1 VTLGAST
8 PAKPRRFSVDA
19 LLSLLFFGAL
29 AGHVAGFWEIPRLS
43 ASAPSAS
50 SVSSAAFDPHSIT
63 VAFARVNAGG
73 VSPWRTADTD
83 QIIRR
88 FAERW
93 SEATLSRSRLV
104 VLEETAIRDVLVVF
118 NNKTDV
124 RADAR
129 FIPFA
134 GGQLRYIELFAPSA
148 LVGVDVEYT
157 AGSLLHELA
166 HALGCCTGP
175 GTSGGHFVGPSC
187 QRILCSPHGNAPT
200 FSDEELR
207 QIGLG

>member
-1 VTLGAST
+1 VGA
-8 PAKPRRFSVDA
+8 PADRLRRLSVDA
-19 LLSLLFFGAL
+19 LLSLLFFVAL
-29 AGHVAGFWEIPRLS
+29 AGHVAGFWQIPQLR
-43 ASAPSAS
+43 ASPAS
-50 SVSSAAFDPHSIT
+50 SSAAFDPHAIT
-63 VAFARVNAGG
+63 VAFARVHSGAA
-73 VSPWRTADTD
+73 SPWRVEDTD
-83 QIIRR
+83 RIIRR

-93 SEATLSRSRLV
+93 SEATLTRSRLV
-104 VLEETAIRDVLVVF
+104 VLEETAIRDVLIVF
-118 NNKTDV
+118 NDRSDV

-134 GGQLRYIELFAPSA
+134 GGRLRYIELFAPSP
-148 LVGVDVEYT
+148 LVGVDPEYT

-187 QRILCSPHGNAPT
+187 SRILCSPHGSART
-200 FSDEELR
+200 FSEEELR